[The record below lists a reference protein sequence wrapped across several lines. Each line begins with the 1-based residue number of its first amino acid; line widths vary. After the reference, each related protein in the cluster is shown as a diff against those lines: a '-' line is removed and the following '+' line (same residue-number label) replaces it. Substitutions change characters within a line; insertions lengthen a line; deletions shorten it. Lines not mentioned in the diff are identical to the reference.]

1 MVENNIDNVEE
12 HHEEQEQQENLEPYI
27 NEEENIEQ
35 ENEEN
40 IEEQI
45 YEEEYYENQI
55 EEKNEEYKEQIEEKR
70 DQYKHY
76 AQKYLEA
83 NPQYEIMADSLEA
96 NDIKKEW
103 ENIKII
109 KKVVDEDNEVITPM
123 FRLNFVFEE
132 DSDENDDDDIVRGLN
147 LNIDGEEEDKNCIIS
162 CNKSNEIKENIL
174 TNENQGNII
183 IISEEHREEDYIL
196 Y

>member
-70 DQYKHY
+70 DQYKY
-76 AQKYLEA
+76 YTQKYLEA

-183 IISEEHREEDYIL
+183 IISEEHREEDHIL

>member
-1 MVENNIDNVEE
+1 
-12 HHEEQEQQENLEPYI
+12 
-27 NEEENIEQ
+27 
-35 ENEEN
+35 
-40 IEEQI
+40 
-45 YEEEYYENQI
+45 
-55 EEKNEEYKEQIEEKR
+55 
-70 DQYKHY
+70 
-76 AQKYLEA
+76 
-83 NPQYEIMADSLEA
+83 
-96 NDIKKEW
+96 
-103 ENIKII
+103 
-109 KKVVDEDNEVITPM
+109 M

-147 LNIDGEEEDKNCIIS
+147 LNIDGEEEDKNCIIG

>member
-70 DQYKHY
+70 DQYKY
-76 AQKYLEA
+76 YTQKYLEA

>member
-70 DQYKHY
+70 DQYKY
-76 AQKYLEA
+76 YTQKYLEA

-123 FRLNFVFEE
+123 FRLNFIFEE

>member
-70 DQYKHY
+70 DQYKY
-76 AQKYLEA
+76 YTQKYLEA

-109 KKVVDEDNEVITPM
+109 KKVVDEGNEVITPM